1 MTLQGLALV
10 FVLVLAPQLPAQGQK
25 DAGPKNQRG
34 AKEAGKCP
42 KPQWD
47 ERVQFVPSK
56 NSYEE
61 NEELTLT
68 CPGDLKPSFSK
79 VKCARELLRVSSGEP
94 VYGDAW
100 WGRNSTSA
108 WMLIERAVEC
118 IETCKRPQ
126 WDSRLQLAPDKEKYK
141 KNEEVMLSCPAG
153 FQPSFTHIKCLGEDQ
168 PITSWNPVY
177 TDPWVGRDSG
187 GDWTRIQSS
196 VECIET
202 CKRPQWDSRLQLAPD
217 EEKYKMNEEVM
228 LSCPAGFQP
237 SFTHVKC
244 AREVQSVSHGKPVY
258 REVWFGG
265 DSGGDWTRIQ
275 SSVECIGK
283 CQKPQWDAR
292 FIFDPDRGLYTPNE
306 VVKMRCAEGYWS
318 SAVEITCVK
327 LYPRQGSSIS
337 HSGWI
342 VRKDT
347 GHWHRIEGNMT
358 CVEDFQV
365 VPGTLEISSTSIKLN
380 WTCRLPDVCQR
391 MRATC
396 RLAVPSSPPCE
407 AEEVKGEEMLHG
419 GEGTFTCP
427 PLQPFTVYSF
437 TISLPPNKV
446 LYTQLITTKESVPD
460 KPEKLWL
467 DPSTG
472 SIKWQPLPSCKGKI
486 IGYQLNITARRAH
499 NGSFLEFKQ
508 VMVNQSVTQYTPPH
522 QTPGSKYT
530 VTVQGLTATGA
541 GAASV
546 LEFESYVS
554 ELQPYENLDNY
565 CVVKKTLLAE
575 EDAETCK
582 RPRWDSRLQLAPD
595 EEKYKMNEEVM
606 LSCPAGFQPSFTHV
620 KCAREVQSVSH
631 GKPVYREVWL
641 GRDSR
646 GVWIRIRSNVE
657 CIEVLQVVPGTLE
670 ISSTSIKLNW
680 TCRLPDVCQRMR
692 ATCRLAVPSS
702 PPCEAEEVKGE
713 EMLHGGEGTFTCPPL
728 QPFTDYSVTISL
740 PPSTVLFTWLVRTG
754 ETVPDKPEKLWLDP
768 STGSIKW
775 EKLPSCNGEIIGYQL
790 NITAWSAQD
799 GGFLEMQRLRLSSS
813 VTEHSLP
820 GHSPGS
826 SYVVTMQGVTNTGA
840 GAASLWEFQTDS
852 SDTPHPLD
860 ISCRSVRDI
869 SPSQG
874 TVVLPLRPIA
884 RPPEMAREHQLIVV
898 VTHNG
903 TAVEG
908 ACSGEPQPFNASQQP
923 GTYVAAVINLT
934 ASTDFVLGDRQ
945 GRRG

>member
-10 FVLVLAPQLPAQGQK
+10 FVLVLAPQLPAQGQN

-34 AKEAGKCP
+34 AKEAGRCKAPSDWDPKLQFTPHQSSYALNDLVQLSCAGEYVPSVPQIRCISNGTQTLWNRTATCKGKCP

-68 CPGDLKPSFSK
+68 CPGDLKPSSSK

-177 TDPWVGRDSG
+177 TDRWVGRDSG

-217 EEKYKMNEEVM
+217 KEKYKMNEEVM

-237 SFTHVKC
+237 SFTHIKC
-244 AREVQSVSHGKPVY
+244 VREVQSISHGKPVY

-554 ELQPYENLDNY
+554 VSGQPLGPWPGTAVVVVVVLSVLVLLSAGILWFALSRKRKALPSKAEEDHYTELQPYENLDNY

-575 EDAETCK
+575 EDAGKGGQAGELLLQ
-582 RPRWDSRLQLAPD
+582 PLSVLEASGDSQSSAG
-595 EEKYKMNEEVM
+595 EEKME
-606 LSCPAGFQPSFTHV
+606 
-620 KCAREVQSVSH
+620 
-631 GKPVYREVWL
+631 
-641 GRDSR
+641 
-646 GVWIRIRSNVE
+646 
-657 CIEVLQVVPGTLE
+657 
-670 ISSTSIKLNW
+670 
-680 TCRLPDVCQRMR
+680 
-692 ATCRLAVPSS
+692 
-702 PPCEAEEVKGE
+702 
-713 EMLHGGEGTFTCPPL
+713 
-728 QPFTDYSVTISL
+728 
-740 PPSTVLFTWLVRTG
+740 
-754 ETVPDKPEKLWLDP
+754 
-768 STGSIKW
+768 
-775 EKLPSCNGEIIGYQL
+775 
-790 NITAWSAQD
+790 
-799 GGFLEMQRLRLSSS
+799 
-813 VTEHSLP
+813 
-820 GHSPGS
+820 
-826 SYVVTMQGVTNTGA
+826 
-840 GAASLWEFQTDS
+840 
-852 SDTPHPLD
+852 
-860 ISCRSVRDI
+860 
-869 SPSQG
+869 
-874 TVVLPLRPIA
+874 
-884 RPPEMAREHQLIVV
+884 
-898 VTHNG
+898 
-903 TAVEG
+903 
-908 ACSGEPQPFNASQQP
+908 
-923 GTYVAAVINLT
+923 
-934 ASTDFVLGDRQ
+934 
-945 GRRG
+945 